1 MSGCAG
7 FIQAFGYTHYIVPM
21 DICAVDFEELKLP
34 PIGAGAGFFMDNTS
48 EKLNDAD
55 VIEAFDPYTMTVGA
69 DVQALDGTDSPAKLL
84 GLTASALSTDTN
96 TESSQTYDTT
106 SQGFELGV
114 ATSKT
119 ATLDLS
125 GNAQLG
131 DVGYKLL
138 RVCEKQ
144 AVSQNLGAKLVR
156 VGPVGTTETIWGFG
170 RFTNFSENND
180 AGSIVGWELSF
191 EFYGPYNIK
200 FDGQTATGGASIKN
214 QSIVTPKKD

>member
-7 FIQAFGYTHYIVPM
+7 FIQAFGYTHYVVPM
-21 DICAVDFEELKLP
+21 DICAVDFAELDKP
-34 PIGAGAGFFMDNTS
+34 PLGAGESFFLDSTS
-48 EKLNDAD
+48 ELANDAD
-55 VIEAFDPYTMTVGA
+55 VIETFNPYTLSCDANTL
-69 DVQALDGTDSPAKLL
+69 ALDGTDAPAKLL
-84 GLTASALSTDTN
+84 GLTASSLSTDTN

-114 ATSKT
+114 ATSKS

-125 GNAQLG
+125 GNASLG

-138 RVCEKQ
+138 RVAEKQ
-144 AVSQNLGAKLVR
+144 AVAQNLGAKLVR

-170 RFTNFSENND
+170 RFTNFSESND
-180 AGSIVGWELSF
+180 AGSIVGWECTF

-200 FDGQTATGGASIKN
+200 FDGQDPVAVQGSVAKANKS
-214 QSIVTPKKD
+214 SD